1 MLDIECS
8 LSSRKKAKKLL
19 RDHNFNFREVKQLED
34 KFFIKRG
41 YDNQLDLIKKS
52 KFDGRFFGSIGNL
65 DGINKF
71 SPGKLILAEQKREME
86 NR

>member
-19 RDHNFNFREVKQLED
+19 RDKDSNFREVKQLEE

-41 YDNQLDLIKKS
+41 HDNQLDLIKKS
-52 KFDGRFFGSIGNL
+52 KFDGRFFGSEGKL
-65 DGINKF
+65 DGINEF
-71 SPGKLILAEQKREME
+71 SPGKLISAE
-86 NR
+86 